1 MTQYKYYFISDS
13 SKEAVGKVKALSE
26 NRAIE
31 KASQKKR
38 LSINHFL
45 ELFNVEEINE

>member
-1 MTQYKYYFISDS
+1 MKRYKYFFISDS

>member
-1 MTQYKYYFISDS
+1 MKRYKYFFISDS
-13 SKEAVGKVKALSE
+13 SKEAIGKVKALSE
-26 NRAIE
+26 NIAIE

-38 LSINHFL
+38 LSVNHFL

>member
-1 MTQYKYYFISDS
+1 MKRYKYFFISDS
-13 SKEAVGKVKALSE
+13 SKEAIGKVKALSE

-38 LSINHFL
+38 LSVNHFL

>member
-1 MTQYKYYFISDS
+1 MKRYKYFFISDS
-13 SKEAVGKVKALSE
+13 RKEAVGKVKALSE

>member
-1 MTQYKYYFISDS
+1 MKKYKYFFISDS
-13 SKEAVGKVKALSE
+13 TKEAIGKVRAISE
-26 NRAIE
+26 DRAIE